1 MHNKTKKN
9 TELPQKR
16 VNIEEITDL
25 SLDIL
30 GKLNNS
36 IPLLTN

>member
-1 MHNKTKKN
+1 MIGDSLFSKK
-9 TELPQKR
+9 
-16 VNIEEITDL
+16 VGIEEITDL

-30 GKLNNS
+30 GKFMNS